1 MLNEKTKIIVILGP
15 TASGKSEL
23 AVKIALRLRS
33 GQAKKYKG
41 AEIISA
47 DSRQVY
53 KGLDIG
59 SGKITQ
65 KEMQGIPHYCIDVA
79 SPKKIFTAQDF
90 KKLGQKAISD
100 IVGRRKIPII
110 CGGTGFYIDALLGV
124 KEIPEIPP
132 DWPLRKKLEKKT
144 TEEMFAML
152 KKLDPKRVKD
162 IKEKTEIL
170 VPIST
175 GIHAKAEIKDS
186 KSFIVNVGANVALVK
201 DLKSTK
207 EIIKNQIVEIRE
219 LQESLAG
226 QLQERVAKASSMEQ
240 EISQIASE
248 IQK

>member
-1 MLNEKTKIIVILGP
+1 MTEQEENLQKLYIEFQLLNQQI
-15 TASGKSEL
+15 
-23 AVKIALRLRS
+23 
-33 GQAKKYKG
+33 Q
-41 AEIISA
+41 
-47 DSRQVY
+47 Q
-53 KGLDIG
+53 
-59 SGKITQ
+59 
-65 KEMQGIPHYCIDVA
+65 
-79 SPKKIFTAQDF
+79 
-90 KKLGQKAISD
+90 
-100 IVGRRKIPII
+100 
-110 CGGTGFYIDALLGV
+110 
-124 KEIPEIPP
+124 
-132 DWPLRKKLEKKT
+132 LEKQNEALNNHLMELMVT
-144 TEEMFAML
+144 NQS
-152 KKLDPKRVKD
+152 LDDLKD

-207 EIIKNQIVEIRE
+207 EIIENQIGEIRE

>member
-1 MLNEKTKIIVILGP
+1 MTEQEEKVQKLYIEFQLLNQQI
-15 TASGKSEL
+15 
-23 AVKIALRLRS
+23 
-33 GQAKKYKG
+33 Q
-41 AEIISA
+41 
-47 DSRQVY
+47 Q
-53 KGLDIG
+53 
-59 SGKITQ
+59 
-65 KEMQGIPHYCIDVA
+65 
-79 SPKKIFTAQDF
+79 
-90 KKLGQKAISD
+90 
-100 IVGRRKIPII
+100 
-110 CGGTGFYIDALLGV
+110 
-124 KEIPEIPP
+124 
-132 DWPLRKKLEKKT
+132 LEKQNEALNNNLMELVMT
-144 TEEMFAML
+144 SQS
-152 KKLDPKRVKD
+152 LDDLKD

-170 VPIST
+170 VPVSA

>member
-1 MLNEKTKIIVILGP
+1 MTEQEEKVQKLYIEFQLLNQQI
-15 TASGKSEL
+15 
-23 AVKIALRLRS
+23 
-33 GQAKKYKG
+33 Q
-41 AEIISA
+41 
-47 DSRQVY
+47 Q
-53 KGLDIG
+53 
-59 SGKITQ
+59 
-65 KEMQGIPHYCIDVA
+65 
-79 SPKKIFTAQDF
+79 
-90 KKLGQKAISD
+90 
-100 IVGRRKIPII
+100 
-110 CGGTGFYIDALLGV
+110 
-124 KEIPEIPP
+124 
-132 DWPLRKKLEKKT
+132 LEKQNEALNNHLMELMVT
-144 TEEMFAML
+144 NQS
-152 KKLDPKRVKD
+152 LDDLKD

-219 LQESLAG
+219 LQESLAE